1 MYVAKRRN
9 FGRVRR
15 LNKIMEVITIIS
27 KAFFAIALLY
37 VSVLLFYFA
46 FI

>member
-15 LNKIMEVITIIS
+15 INRIMEVTTIIS

-37 VSVLLFYFA
+37 VSALLIYFA